1 MLAPQS
7 MSVAARSFKA
17 RATTAFA
24 RIVATSPASR
34 NPEREIPCEEL
45 DLDTALAYAR
55 TIELG
60 GSALI
65 WECEGT
71 DEATKA

>member
-1 MLAPQS
+1 MHTPQS
-7 MSVAARSFKA
+7 MSAASRAFTA
-17 RATTAFA
+17 RAERAFA
-24 RIVATSPASR
+24 RIVATSPALR

-45 DLDTALAYAR
+45 DLETALAYAR

-71 DEATKA
+71 DEVTKA